1 MLPTR
6 ENKTA
11 PGGFTLIEILAA
23 MVLIIVV
30 IPAVMKG
37 ISVAIAVASDSAFKA
52 EAAALAQN
60 KLAEI
65 LIEETWQSSNVDG
78 DFGDDYPGYRWK
90 MTSENWTE
98 PGLNEITVEVLW
110 ESRGSQREVKL
121 STLVRTDE

>member
-6 ENKTA
+6 ENKIA
-11 PGGFTLIEILAA
+11 PAGFTLVEILVA
-23 MVLIIVV
+23 MAIIIIV

-37 ISVAIAVASDSAFKA
+37 ISVTIAVASDIAFKA

-60 KLAEI
+60 KLAEV
-65 LIEETWQSSNVDG
+65 LIEELWQSSNVAG

-110 ESRGSQREVKL
+110 ESRGSEREVKL